1 MNDKMFKQTRFRLTL
16 LFTSLIVVFLIS
28 FTAVSYIVVS
38 SLITSKQK
46 QQVTALAEEEY
57 MEHKSDLLNW
67 HNHHQNHLDK
77 GANGQ
82 HYLLDYHPERQL
94 FYYVISRNGEIIK
107 GDESFPEIRENILQL
122 INGWNPKN
130 KEIRRETIKLGN
142 GESISL
148 LLSGKPV
155 FQNNTRIGT
164 IYTGINITTQIYI
177 VKVLISVLCVISII
191 FIGLSVLLGYYMS
204 GKAMVPIAN
213 AFQRQKE
220 FVANASHELR
230 TPLSIFQSS
239 LEVIEAD
246 ERDKLGE
253 FSLQVFDDM
262 KDELRRMTKLINDLL
277 WLARSDANAI
287 ELTKEWFLLPPVID
301 ELIRKCRPLAEQKH
315 IKFVTN
321 IQKDMAIYGDKER
334 IIQLIFILLDNAV
347 KYNTE
352 NGQIKIAV
360 ERDRKNVNIEISD
373 TGIGIPVEQQ
383 ALIFERFYRA
393 DPSRSRKQ
401 QGNGIGLSIAKWI
414 VDAHGGTI
422 RVQSEEGKGSRFI
435 VTLPQPA
442 N

>member
-1 MNDKMFKQTRFRLTL
+1 M
-16 LFTSLIVVFLIS
+16 
-28 FTAVSYIVVS
+28 S
-38 SLITSKQK
+38 SLITSRQE
-46 QQVTALAEEEY
+46 QQVIALAEEEY
-57 MEHKSDLLNW
+57 MEHKFDLLNW
-67 HNHHQNHLDK
+67 YNQKNLN
-77 GANGQ
+77 NGTDNQ
-82 HYLLDYHPERQL
+82 DYFLDYHPEAQL
-94 FYYVISRNGEIIK
+94 FYYVITRNGEIIK
-107 GDESFPEIRENILQL
+107 GNESFPEIRENILRL

-130 KEIRRETIKLGN
+130 KEVRRETIKLGN

-155 FQNNTRIGT
+155 FKNNMRIGT
-164 IYTGINITTQIYI
+164 IYTGINITSQIYI
-177 VKVLISVLCVISII
+177 VRILISVLCVISII

-213 AFQRQKE
+213 AFKRQKE

-239 LEVIEAD
+239 LEVIEAE
-246 ERDKLGE
+246 EREKLGE

-287 ELTKEWFLLPPVID
+287 ELTKEWFLLPPIID

-321 IQKDMAIYGDKER
+321 IQEDITIYGDKER

-347 KYNTE
+347 KYNVE
-352 NGQIKIAV
+352 NGQINITIG
-360 ERDRKNVNIEISD
+360 RDRKNVNIEISD
-373 TGIGIPVEQQ
+373 TGIGIPPEHQK
-383 ALIFERFYRA
+383 LIFERFYRV
-393 DPSRSRKQ
+393 DKSRSRRQ

-414 VDAHGGTI
+414 VDAHDGTI
-422 RVQSEEGKGSRFI
+422 HVQSEEGKGSRFI
-435 VTLPQPA
+435 VTLPQPTI
-442 N
+442 

>member
-16 LFTSLIVVFLIS
+16 LFTSLIVVLLIS

-46 QQVTALAEEEY
+46 QQVIALAEEEY

-67 HNHHQNHLDK
+67 YNQKNLDNDMDDQN
-77 GANGQ
+77 
-82 HYLLDYHPERQL
+82 YFPDYHPETPL
-94 FYYVISRNGEIIK
+94 FYYVITRNGEIIK
-107 GDESFPEIRENILQL
+107 GEESFPEIRENILHL
-122 INGWNPKN
+122 INGWNPEN
-130 KEIRRETIKLGN
+130 KEVRHETIKMHN
-142 GESISL
+142 GKSISF

-155 FQNNTRIGT
+155 FKNNIYIGT

-177 VKVLISVLCVISII
+177 VRVLISVLCVISII

-213 AFQRQKE
+213 AFKQQKE

-230 TPLSIFQSS
+230 TPLSILQSS

-287 ELTKEWFLLPPVID
+287 ELTKEWFLLPPIVD
-301 ELIRKCRPLAEQKH
+301 ELIRKCRPLAEKKH

-321 IQKDMAIYGDKER
+321 IQENTVIYGDKER

-347 KYNTE
+347 KYNNE

-360 ERDRKNVNIEISD
+360 ERNRKNVNIEISD
-373 TGIGIPVEQQ
+373 TGIGIPIEHQKH
-383 ALIFERFYRA
+383 IFERFYRV
-393 DPSRSRKQ
+393 DQSRSRRQ

-422 RVQSEEGKGSRFI
+422 HVQSEEGKGSRFI
-435 VTLPQPA
+435 VTLPQPT